1 MRTCFVLNIKKK
13 SEREQ
18 QTPTVQSETKTAF
31 LKCIIYLL
39 QQQGST
45 IHGSKYAEVFNK
57 NTETNSNKFKQALNF
72 SVQLDECIDRMALET
87 VFVGYPY

>member
-1 MRTCFVLNIKKK
+1 VYYLFVTTARQYNTW
-13 SEREQ
+13 Q
-18 QTPTVQSETKTAF
+18 QICRSF
-31 LKCIIYLL
+31 
-39 QQQGST
+39 QQ
-45 IHGSKYAEVFNK
+45 